1 MKTKTSLTTSSVNR
15 SLRKLVLAAGVTF
28 IVCVSGEVRPGQPQ
42 LLTNPPGLPAYPLK
56 ASDNGRYLVD
66 QNGTPTILVGDSPHS
81 LFVNLST
88 QQADIYFANR
98 ASYGINALWVE
109 VLCNTYTAGRADGS
123 TYDGIIPF
131 TTPGDMSTPNPTYFR
146 RLDQMVRL
154 AANHG
159 IQIVMDAFETAGWMS
174 VLEQNGNQKALQYGK
189 FLGNHYKNFNN
200 IIWITGNDFQ
210 TWNTSQTDNRLVA
223 SIMRGIA
230 STDPNHLQT
239 TELSYLVSGSLDDAL
254 LVPYTTLAGAYT
266 YYPTYAEVL
275 HEYNAPNY
283 VPAFM
288 EEANYEFEDNTG
300 MDYGDPETLRRQEYW
315 TMLSGATGQ
324 LYGNHYTWTFES
336 GWQHNL
342 NTPGIRQLQYMKDF
356 FSARQWWDLV
366 PDQTHTVVIAGYGT
380 FSDTGS
386 LHDNDYVTAARVPDG
401 SLVLAFCPVST
412 TLTVDMTQM
421 RGLTNASWFDPTNN
435 TLSVI
440 VGSPFGNTG
449 TQDFTT
455 PGNNGDG
462 DPDWVLV
469 LESP

>member
-1 MKTKTSLTTSSVNR
+1 MKSKSSPPTNSINR
-15 SLRKLVLAAGVTF
+15 SLRTAALAVTLSF
-28 IVCVSGEVRPGQPQ
+28 TVCVADQARPGDPQ
-42 LLTNPPGLPAYPLK
+42 WSARPAGLPTYPLK
-56 ASDNGRYLVD
+56 ASVNGRYLVD
-66 QNGTPTILVGDSPHS
+66 QNGTPTVLVGDSPHS

-88 QQADIYFANR
+88 QQADAYFANR

-109 VLCNTYTAGRADGS
+109 VLCNTYTAGRPDGS

-131 TTPGDMSTPNPTYFR
+131 TTPGDMSTPNPAYFS
-146 RLDQMVRL
+146 RLDQMVQL

-159 IQIVMDAFETAGWMS
+159 IQIVMDTFETAGWMS
-174 VLEQNGNQKALQYGK
+174 VLEQNGIRKALEYGK
-189 FLGNHYKNFNN
+189 YLGNRYKNFNN

-210 TWNTSQTDNRLVA
+210 TWNTSTTDNHLIA
-223 SIMRGIA
+223 AIMRGIA

-254 LVPYTTLAGAYT
+254 LVPYTSLAGAYT

-275 HEYNAPNY
+275 HEYNEATF
-283 VPAFM
+283 VPVFM

-401 SLVLAFCPVST
+401 SLVLAFCPTST
-412 TLTVDMTQM
+412 TITIDMTQM
-421 RGLTNASWFDPTNN
+421 RGRTKARWFDPSNN
-435 TLSVI
+435 TFSRI
-440 VGSPFGNTG
+440 DGSPFGNTG

>member
-1 MKTKTSLTTSSVNR
+1 MNR
-15 SLRKLVLAAGVTF
+15 SFRTLVLAASLTLTL
-28 IVCVSGEVRPGQPQ
+28 CVAGQVRPGE
-42 LLTNPPGLPAYPLK
+42 PPLSAKPADFPAYPLK

-66 QNGTPTILVGDSPHS
+66 QNGTPTLLVGDSPHS
-81 LFVNLST
+81 LFVNLSPH
-88 QQADIYFANR
+88 QADTYFANR
-98 ASYGINALWVE
+98 ASYGINAVWVE
-109 VLCNTYTAGRADGS
+109 VLSNTYTAGRSDGS

-131 TTPGDMSTPNPTYFR
+131 TTPGDMSTPNPAYFR
-146 RLDQMVRL
+146 RVDQMVRL

-159 IQIVMDAFETAGWMS
+159 IQIVMDAFETAGWMP
-174 VLEQNGNQKALQYGK
+174 VLEQNGLQKAFRYGK
-189 FLGNHYKNFNN
+189 FLGNRYKNFNN

-210 TWNTSQTDNRLVA
+210 TWNTSSTDNHLIA
-223 SIMRGIA
+223 ALMQGIA
-230 STDPNHLQT
+230 SADPNHLQT
-239 TELSYLVSGSLDDAL
+239 TELNYLVSGSLDDLL

-275 HEYNAPNY
+275 HEYNAANF
-283 VPAFM
+283 VPVFM

-324 LYGNHYTWTFES
+324 LYGNHYTWTFDS
-336 GWQHNL
+336 GWQQNL

-380 FSDTGS
+380 FADSGS
-386 LHDNDYVTAARVPDG
+386 LHDNNYVTAARVPDG
-401 SLVLAFCPVST
+401 SLVLAFCPTST
-412 TLTVDMTQM
+412 TITVDMTQM
-421 RGLTNASWFDPTNN
+421 RGLTNASWFDPSNN
-435 TLSVI
+435 TFSGI
-440 VGSPFGNTG
+440 AGSPFGNTG

-455 PGNNGDG
+455 PDNNGNG
-462 DPDWVLV
+462 NPDWVLV

>member
-1 MKTKTSLTTSSVNR
+1 MKINR
-15 SLRKLVLAAGVTF
+15 SLAFGALVLAIPCLGVSAR
-28 IVCVSGEVRPGQPQ
+28 SGSTHARCTPMSF
-42 LLTNPPGLPAYPLK
+42 PAYPLK

-66 QNGTPTILVGDSPHS
+66 QNGTPTVLVGDSPHS

-88 QQADIYFANR
+88 QQADGYFANR
-98 ASYGINALWVE
+98 AGYGINAVWVE
-109 VLCNTYTAGRADGS
+109 VLCNTYTAGRSDGS

-131 TTPGDMSTPNPTYFR
+131 TTAGDMSTPNSAYFR
-146 RLDQMVRL
+146 RVDQMVRL

-174 VLEQNGNQKALQYGK
+174 VLEQNGTQKALQYGK
-189 FLGNHYKNFNN
+189 FLGNRYKNFSN

-210 TWNTSQTDNRLVA
+210 TWNTSTTDNRLVA
-223 SIMRGIA
+223 AIMRGIA
-230 STDPNHLQT
+230 MTDPNHLQT
-239 TELSYLVSGSLDDAL
+239 TELSYLVSGSLDDSL

-266 YYPTYAEVL
+266 YFPTYAEVL
-275 HEYNAPNY
+275 HEYNAPNF

-300 MDYGDPETLRRQEYW
+300 MDYGDPATLRRQEYW

-324 LYGNHYTWTFES
+324 LYGNHYTWTFET
-336 GWQHNL
+336 GWQQNL
-342 NTPGIRQLQYMKDF
+342 NTPGIKQLQYMKDF
-356 FSARQWWDLV
+356 FSARQWWELV

-412 TLTVDMTQM
+412 TITVDMTQM
-421 RGLTNASWFDPTNN
+421 SGLTNASWFDPSNN

-440 VGSPFGNTG
+440 EGSPFGNTG
-449 TQDFTT
+449 THGFTT
-455 PGNNGDG
+455 PGDNSDG

-469 LESP
+469 LESL

>member
-1 MKTKTSLTTSSVNR
+1 METIPLPLTNSLNR
-15 SLRKLVLAAGVTF
+15 SFRTLILAATLTSTICMAGH
-28 IVCVSGEVRPGQPQ
+28 GRPGEAQ
-42 LLTNPPGLPAYPLK
+42 LSVTPGDFPAYPLK

-66 QNGTPTILVGDSPHS
+66 QNGIPTLLVGDSPHS
-81 LFVNLST
+81 LFVNLSP
-88 QQADIYFANR
+88 QQADAYFANR
-98 ASYGINALWVE
+98 ASYGINAVWVE
-109 VLCNTYTAGRADGS
+109 VLCNTYTAGRPDGS

-131 TTPGDMSTPNPTYFR
+131 TTPGDMSTPNPAYFR
-146 RLDQMVRL
+146 RVDQMVRL

-159 IQIVMDAFETAGWMS
+159 IQIVMDAFETAGWMP
-174 VLEQNGNQKALQYGK
+174 VLEQNGLQKALQYGR

-210 TWNTSQTDNRLVA
+210 TWDTSSTDNHLIA
-223 SIMRGIA
+223 AIMHGIA
-230 STDPNHLQT
+230 LTDRNHLQT
-239 TELSYLVSGSLDDAL
+239 TELNYSVSGSLDDPL

-275 HEYNAPNY
+275 DQYNAANF
-283 VPAFM
+283 VPVFM
-288 EEANYEFEDNTG
+288 EEANYEFENNTG
-300 MDYGDPETLRRQEYW
+300 LDYGDPETLRRQEYW

-336 GWQHNL
+336 GWQQNL

-356 FSARQWWDLV
+356 FSARQWWELV

-401 SLVLAFCPVST
+401 SLVLAFCPTST
-412 TLTVDMTQM
+412 TITVDMTQM
-421 RGLTNASWFDPTNN
+421 RGLTNASWFDPSNSTF
-435 TLSVI
+435 SV
-440 VGSPFGNTG
+440 VEGSPFGNTG
-449 TQDFTT
+449 TQNFTT
-455 PGNNGDG
+455 PGDNGDG
-462 DPDWVLV
+462 EPDWVLV